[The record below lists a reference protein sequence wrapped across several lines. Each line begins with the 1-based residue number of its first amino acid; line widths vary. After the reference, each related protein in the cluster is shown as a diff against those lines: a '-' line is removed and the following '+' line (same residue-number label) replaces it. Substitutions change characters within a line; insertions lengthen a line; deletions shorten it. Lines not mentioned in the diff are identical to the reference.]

1 MYNRVNSPQER
12 KKLLMGIE
20 YELKF
25 RATPQAQAA
34 IAQALEGEQAHYRM
48 ETTYYDTPSES
59 LSSRHFTLRRRM
71 ENDRSVCTL
80 KAPLDE
86 HSRGEWETECD
97 RVEDSIDMLC
107 QLGAP
112 KILSHLVQ
120 EGVIPICGA
129 KFQRIAKTV
138 VLEDCTV
145 EVALDAG
152 VLMGGG
158 KELPLCE
165 VEVELKSGTREAV
178 QAYAL
183 ALAALYG
190 LRPERRSKFRRALA
204 LYKGEESENV

>member
-1 MYNRVNSPQER
+1 
-12 KKLLMGIE
+12 MGIE

-25 RATPQAQAA
+25 RATPQAQAH
-34 IAQALEGEQAHYRM
+34 IAQALSGEQTLYRM

-97 RVEDSIDMLC
+97 RVENAVEMLC
-107 QLGAP
+107 KLGAP
-112 KILSHLVQ
+112 EILPQLVQ

-138 VLEDCTV
+138 ILEDCTV
-145 EVALDAG
+145 EVALDTG

-158 KELPLCE
+158 KEIPLCE
-165 VEVELKSGTREAV
+165 VEVELKSGSREAV
-178 QAYAL
+178 QTYAL

-190 LRPERRSKFRRALA
+190 LTPERRSKFRRALA
-204 LYKGEESENV
+204 LYKGEEGNHV